1 MQEVENIKEQRIIKE
16 ASSIF
21 WHYGLRSTSMD
32 DLACKLKISKKSL
45 YKYFDN
51 KSDLVKAVLEYRE
64 ADRLSKIRELN
75 LDHYD
80 TLMLGYIKLMLFAK
94 LCFKNTLKNYYD
106 IKKYYP
112 ELYSDFIRSRETLIQ
127 AQMNYFVQR
136 GIAEGVF
143 HEGGNDKAKQAIF
156 IKLLNDLYEQEDVL
170 QDFSF
175 EELMTSLFDIYI
187 RSLATAKGLEHWEK
201 LLRNKPQS
209 ELIEEIILRH
219 QQLDTKP

>member
-1 MQEVENIKEQRIIKE
+1 MQEIQDLKEQRIIKE
-16 ASSIF
+16 ASSVF

-51 KSDLVKAVLEYRE
+51 KSDLVKSVLEYRE
-64 ADRLSKIRELN
+64 AERLSKIRELS

-80 TLMLGYIKLMLFAK
+80 TLMLGYIKMMLFAR

-112 ELYSDFIRSRETLIQ
+112 ELYNDFIRGRETLIQ
-127 AQMNYFVQR
+127 AQMNAFVQK
-136 GIAEGVF
+136 GITEGVF

-156 IKLLNDLYEQEDVL
+156 IRFLNDLYEKDDIL
-170 QDFSF
+170 QHFPF
-175 EELMTSLFDIYI
+175 EELMTSVFDIYI
-187 RSLATAKGLEHWEK
+187 RSMATTKGLEHWEK
-201 LLRNKPQS
+201 LLRDKPQTA
-209 ELIEEIILRH
+209 LIEEIIQQH
-219 QQLDTKP
+219 QQLDTKQ